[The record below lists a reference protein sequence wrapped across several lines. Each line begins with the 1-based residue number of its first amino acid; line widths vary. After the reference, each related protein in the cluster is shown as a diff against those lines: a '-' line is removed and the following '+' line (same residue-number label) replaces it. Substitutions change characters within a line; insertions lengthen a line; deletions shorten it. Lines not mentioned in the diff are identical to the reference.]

1 LRETVYPLLFGFRIV
16 PKVAF
21 VPLFMVWFGTGLVMK
36 SAITAMAIFFIFLV
50 QALLG
55 FASVEPELVELGRS
69 YRMSTW
75 NILWRLR
82 FPAALPSLMV
92 GLKLGVTYALV
103 MVIVAEM
110 VVANRGLGAVVVES
124 SARLRTAETMAV
136 ILVVSVGGVLLY
148 GLGNWV
154 DRKLT
159 RWYYE

>member
-1 LRETVYPLLFGFRIV
+1 
-16 PKVAF
+16 
-21 VPLFMVWFGTGLVMK
+21 
-36 SAITAMAIFFIFLV
+36 
-50 QALLG
+50 
-55 FASVEPELVELGRS
+55 
-69 YRMSTW
+69 
-75 NILWRLR
+75 
-82 FPAALPSLMV
+82 
-92 GLKLGVTYALV
+92 